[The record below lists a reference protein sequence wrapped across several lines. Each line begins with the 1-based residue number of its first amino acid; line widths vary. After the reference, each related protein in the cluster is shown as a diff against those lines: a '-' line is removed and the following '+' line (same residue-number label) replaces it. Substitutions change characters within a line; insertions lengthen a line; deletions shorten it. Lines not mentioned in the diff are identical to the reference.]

1 MTTKNKLI
9 TTTLLSASAIA
20 SIALINQCLKLSATA
35 RHVLDE
41 PESLC
46 YHWRLGDIHYTK
58 CGSGHPLLLIHDI
71 SPASSGYQWSHIR
84 STLSAHFTVYTID
97 LLGCGR
103 SEKPDLTYTNYLFV
117 QLISDFIKSEIGH
130 RTDVITTGNCW
141 TLVIMACDHN
151 PELFNRLLLINPQSI
166 SACSHLPGKY
176 AKIYKSFLDFPVIGT
191 LIHNIAFSR
200 HFLLERFRRRY
211 FSNPFAVKDTDLT
224 AYHEAAHL
232 GASAKS
238 IYASVHCGYTNCN
251 ITNALKRIDNSIY
264 LVGGEDFDQ
273 ESDILKE
280 YTLHNPAIE
289 YTLIPK
295 TKFLPQLEK
304 PAQLLHTIQMYFGF

>member
-1 MTTKNKLI
+1 M
-9 TTTLLSASAIA
+9 
-20 SIALINQCLKLSATA
+20 
-35 RHVLDE
+35 
-41 PESLC
+41 
-46 YHWRLGDIHYTK
+46 
-58 CGSGHPLLLIHDI
+58 
-71 SPASSGYQWSHIR
+71 
-84 STLSAHFTVYTID
+84 
-97 LLGCGR
+97 
-103 SEKPDLTYTNYLFV
+103 
-117 QLISDFIKSEIGH
+117 
-130 RTDVITTGNCW
+130 ITTGNSG
-141 TLVIMACDHN
+141 TFVIMACDHN

-289 YTLIPK
+289 YTLISK
-295 TKFLPQLEK
+295 TKFLAQLEK